1 MSDVKKLEE
10 KLNNLESKLKATFEE
25 LEKRLNDLA
34 ATHTDTSENRFQE
47 IEDLV
52 LLIQVE
58 QMKIM
63 ERMHA
68 SLDINLSDGSSTV
81 NTNTKVAELEKIILQ
96 MAERIDLLEGK
107 GEPTPLGVSA
117 LSLSKEAKVTNIHEI
132 SAVEEK
138 KINNSHNST
147 HKNEAHE
154 VASNTRDKLKKIL
167 AG

>member
-1 MSDVKKLEE
+1 MSDVKKLDE

-25 LEKRLNDLA
+25 LEKRLNELA
-34 ATHTDTSENRFQE
+34 ATHTDDSENRFQE

-68 SLDINLSDGSSTV
+68 SLDVNLSDGSSTV
-81 NTNTKVAELEKIILQ
+81 NTNTKLAELEKIVLQ
-96 MAERIDLLEGK
+96 MAERIDMLEGNK
-107 GEPTPLGVSA
+107 PNISVIPNDNKIVKMHEGKNATEKKAEAPVS
-117 LSLSKEAKVTNIHEI
+117 H
-132 SAVEEK
+132 EEK
-138 KINNSHNST
+138 IKPKT
-147 HKNEAHE
+147 D
-154 VASNTRDKLKKIL
+154 TLDKLHKIL